1 MHKKLYKAKK
11 NWVIGLV
18 AGSILM
24 FGCVAGANAD
34 DQVNV
39 SQPDTNT
46 SALSQM
52 TEQATDPNN
61 QVVSSDHTNNQV
73 EVIKN
78 QNNTV
83 NNSQPVITMQDEYLN
98 KATIFERDSD
108 LYTFGYGDI
117 SPDNIAVP
125 IQNGKNIDFKNDD
138 DSSPMISW
146 YRGHYN
152 SHINAHQTLFS
163 KNIIRRGQQYTVGV
177 ASANDNVTFL
187 PYIQNENNMV
197 VGDGAGISESPYS
210 LAGQYFGPSFQG
222 GANIEW
228 NNYQAH
234 AFGVAEYNDNDVF
247 SELPKAYH
255 DSSTI
260 ETNLFVTMQ
269 DNGVINYKTLW
280 KNYSKNS
287 NDIGFLRDSTYP
299 EEQPFAFEFGNIRF
313 KTDDKY
319 IRMSPIWQ
327 ITNTLYFN
335 YGLVDK
341 YTDNP
346 QYILQFIKTNGSETK
361 VMSEI
366 KNPILDLY
374 SSEEENKNIPGLAQ
388 FVPENAKTFNR
399 GIVIYSP
406 VTETNMTNIHN
417 GLGTIAFGK
426 NNREHTINFQRV
438 FMNSKELSGLTSEEI
453 LPYVYGLFNDNNGNS
468 NNGNSNSQVT
478 QKVQLIFRDIA
489 THKPV
494 LSKEVLCKTPYLNFG
509 INGLD
514 LSKTLL
520 YLGEDGKIYLNDKKH
535 NLLFRVVN
543 PSQYKKIS
551 ITSPKL
557 QDILV
562 EPVVDLDKEDTDF
575 VLTETGLDVA
585 TFNDIKDFAK
595 KTAKAFNLFNQ
606 GKKVKDAVDKDSDKK
621 WYGLD
626 GEEDE
631 MQSEARKKDQSS
643 GIKVISVL
651 GKSNKLFVDANTT
664 NSDVKDKNILKYIN
678 DWSNNLNDVKNLG
691 LELIK
696 DLDVLTKPLTS
707 LATRLNGKSRN
718 KIYNRVSRW
727 TSISDSKG
735 FKLFSQFN
743 EKADPV
749 ITVGLGSMDLFQSI
763 STAEKDMGNDKHVS
777 QQSPSNRVKE
787 FKKVRKDG
795 LTFTEKAVTLI
806 GGIISLVA
814 AATGVGI
821 PLATAITAVLSVG
834 GAAILAVLLWRLL
847 SAISTSKYTDKK
859 LLAKFKVSKKK

>member
-11 NWVIGLV
+11 NWVISIV

-24 FGCVAGANAD
+24 FGCVVGANAD
-34 DQVNV
+34 DQL
-39 SQPDTNT
+39 DTQNNANT
-46 SALSQM
+46 STSPVAQNI
-52 TEQATDPNN
+52 EQVANENDSLAKSNSANN
-61 QVVSSDHTNNQV
+61 QAITTETQTNNS
-73 EVIKN
+73 
-78 QNNTV
+78 NNTQV
-83 NNSQPVITMQDEYLN
+83 NTSIQDEFPN
-98 KATIFERDSD
+98 KATIFGNGGGS
-108 LYTFGYGDI
+108 YSDI
-117 SPDNIAVP
+117 SPSNTAKLVNNSKREGVIS
-125 IQNGKNIDFKNDD
+125 DD
-138 DSSPMISW
+138 DPTLLVPA
-146 YRGHYN
+146 YR
-152 SHINAHQTLFS
+152 SHFDKHIAPHETLFS
-163 KNIIRRGQQYTVGV
+163 KNINRRGQHYVIGM
-177 ASANDNVTFL
+177 ASEGENATFL
-187 PYIQNENNMV
+187 NYVQN
-197 VGDGAGISESPYS
+197 GDTLAIACGTGISKNPYT
-210 LAGQYFGPSFQG
+210 LAGQYYGASFSG

-228 NNYQAH
+228 NAHHAISFGQARTN
-234 AFGVAEYNDNDVF
+234 NDN
-247 SELPKAYH
+247 K
-255 DSSTI
+255 I
-260 ETNLFVTMQ
+260 ETTLDANMQ
-269 DNGVINYKTLW
+269 NNGVMNYTISW
-280 KNYSKNS
+280 KNDS
-287 NDIGFLRDSTYP
+287 NKEFDYFGSSVYPKDQPFSFDIGNLEGYSSEPEFLL
-299 EEQPFAFEFGNIRF
+299 
-313 KTDDKY
+313 
-319 IRMSPIWQ
+319 SPIWQ
-327 ITNTLYFN
+327 ISDDIYFN
-335 YGLVDK
+335 YALTDK

-346 QYILQFIKTNGSETK
+346 QYTLQFIKVDKNSTK
-361 VMSEI
+361 VMSS
-366 KNPILDLY
+366 LD
-374 SSEEENKNIPGLAQ
+374 SSWASVYDSGFDVPGKSIPGLPV
-388 FVPENAKTFNR
+388 FVPENAKSYPS
-399 GIVIYSP
+399 GIVVYPPIDGRKIKD
-406 VTETNMTNIHN
+406 EHQ
-417 GLGTIAFGK
+417 GTGIVALDNK
-426 NNREHTINFQRV
+426 TPERTIKFQRV
-438 FMNSKELSGLTSEEI
+438 FMNAKELSGLTSEEI
-453 LPYVYGLFNDNNGNS
+453 LPYVYGLFNS
-468 NNGNSNSQVT
+468 NNGNSNSQVA

-664 NSDVKDKNILKYIN
+664 NSDVKDKNILKDIN
-678 DWSNNLNDVKNLG
+678 DWSNNLNDVKDLG

-718 KIYNRVSRW
+718 KIYNGVTRW

-743 EKADPV
+743 EKADPT

-763 STAEKDMGNDKHVS
+763 STAKKDMGNDKHVS
-777 QQSPSNRVKE
+777 QQSPSNRVKK
-787 FKKVRKDG
+787 FKKVRKDD
-795 LTFTEKAVTLI
+795 LTVTEKAVTLV
-806 GGIISLVA
+806 GGIISWVA

>member
-269 DNGVINYKTLW
+269 DNGVIDYKTLW

-438 FMNSKELSGLTSEEI
+438 FMNANELKGMNANQI
-453 LPYVYGLFNDNNGNS
+453 LAYVYGLFNGEDEKNRKEKDSVTTVIYQERNGNIVEKI
-468 NNGNSNSQVT
+468 NLPNSNQNT
-478 QKVQLIFRDIA
+478 INIKNLNEE
-489 THKPV
+489 
-494 LSKEVLCKTPYLNFG
+494 LSKKAIHFK
-509 INGLD
+509 D
-514 LSKTLL
+514 KS
-520 YLGEDGKIYLNDKKH
+520 GEDQIGHYEISDL
-535 NLLFRVVN
+535 
-543 PSQYKKIS
+543 SQYKDTIPTGKAS
-551 ITSPKL
+551 V
-557 QDILV
+557 ILV
-562 EPVVDLDKEDTDF
+562 DFIVDFDLEKAKEEYVVDQAVDGAIDKLAEQLTDF
-575 VLTETGLDVA
+575 MKKQFPYFMKHEILSRQLNTIIVKPFLSQNKKLKSILSTIYTKIYKKSFEEDNDEWKMLESELSSTINGIKETLMNMPINIIVNNYRGQY
-585 TFNDIKDFAK
+585 IKNEKEYDSR
-595 KTAKAFNLFNQ
+595 T
-606 GKKVKDAVDKDSDKK
+606 GRYEDKKVWDSDKTIDN
-621 WYGLD
+621 LA
-626 GEEDE
+626 EL
-631 MQSEARKKDQSS
+631 SENIDNPISS
-643 GIKVISVL
+643 AI
-651 GKSNKLFVDANTT
+651 
-664 NSDVKDKNILKYIN
+664 
-678 DWSNNLNDVKNLG
+678 
-691 LELIK
+691 
-696 DLDVLTKPLTS
+696 
-707 LATRLNGKSRN
+707 
-718 KIYNRVSRW
+718 
-727 TSISDSKG
+727 
-735 FKLFSQFN
+735 
-743 EKADPV
+743 
-749 ITVGLGSMDLFQSI
+749 
-763 STAEKDMGNDKHVS
+763 
-777 QQSPSNRVKE
+777 
-787 FKKVRKDG
+787 
-795 LTFTEKAVTLI
+795 
-806 GGIISLVA
+806 
-814 AATGVGI
+814 ATGIHSFGVVSEDGTSMGE
-821 PLATAITAVLSVG
+821 ATAI
-834 GAAILAVLLWRLL
+834 AIYGVRHGFNKEDAELRYDYFNEEWERTNNANLQGE
-847 SAISTSKYTDKK
+847 K
-859 LLAKFKVSKKK
+859 LLLMASQLYQRKS